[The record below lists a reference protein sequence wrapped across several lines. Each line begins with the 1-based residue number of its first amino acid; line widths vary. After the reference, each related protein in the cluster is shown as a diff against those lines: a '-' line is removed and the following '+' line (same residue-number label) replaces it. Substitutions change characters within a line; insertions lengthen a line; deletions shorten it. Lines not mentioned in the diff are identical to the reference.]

1 MGYGSYYGS
10 SMNSGVMA
18 VAASGV
24 LAILA
29 VIAVIVL
36 TILACIKFL
45 GKNGDRTSRL
55 GRLFN
60 FDHLFIETIIKVF
73 YIMSFIGIT
82 VFLVWLVITSTL
94 AGGIVGFFGSLLGS
108 IVAFFV
114 LQFLCR
120 LSFEMTMAFIRMSS
134 DAHAIRKAVVGEEPA
149 AQRPSGPSL
158 FDSIAAR
165 IPKQPTP
172 PTPPTAVPTAAP
184 TSSAASPSP
193 SASYGA
199 APTPPMAAPAPQPPL
214 SREQAAQAQ
223 SAPAP
228 SPENVSTSSD
238 AGASPAASAQPNAER
253 GAWTCPLCGKT
264 DNTAK
269 FCPKCGCAR
278 PEGQ

>member
-172 PTPPTAVPTAAP
+172 PTAVPTAAP

-214 SREQAAQAQ
+214 SQEQAAQAQ
-223 SAPAP
+223 PVPAP
-228 SPENVSTSSD
+228 SPESVSASDD
-238 AGASPAASAQPNAER
+238 AGISPAASAQPNAER

>member
-134 DAHAIRKAVVGEEPA
+134 DAHAIRKAEE
-149 AQRPSGPSL
+149 QGITVES
-158 FDSIAAR
+158 
-165 IPKQPTP
+165 
-172 PTPPTAVPTAAP
+172 
-184 TSSAASPSP
+184 
-193 SASYGA
+193 
-199 APTPPMAAPAPQPPL
+199 
-214 SREQAAQAQ
+214 
-223 SAPAP
+223 
-228 SPENVSTSSD
+228 
-238 AGASPAASAQPNAER
+238 
-253 GAWTCPLCGKT
+253 
-264 DNTAK
+264 
-269 FCPKCGCAR
+269 
-278 PEGQ
+278 

>member
-82 VFLVWLVITSTL
+82 VFLVWLVITSAL

-165 IPKQPTP
+165 IPKQPTS
-172 PTPPTAVPTAAP
+172 PTPPTAAP
-184 TSSAASPSP
+184 TSSTASPSP
-193 SASYGA
+193 SASYSA

-214 SREQAAQAQ
+214 SQEQAAQAQ
-223 SAPAP
+223 PAPAP
-228 SPENVSTSSD
+228 SPENVSASSD